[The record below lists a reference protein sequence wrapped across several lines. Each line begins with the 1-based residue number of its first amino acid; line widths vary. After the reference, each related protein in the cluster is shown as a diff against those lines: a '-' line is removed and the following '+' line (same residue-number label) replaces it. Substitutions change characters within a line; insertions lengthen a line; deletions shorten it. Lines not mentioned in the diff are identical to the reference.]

1 MKGTPMKV
9 YLTQNVPKVGMAGE
23 IISVSDGY
31 AANFLLPRKLGV
43 KLTPANEAFYKGKV
57 VQVVHRKEAVETETS
72 MVAEKIKAT
81 EIKLKCKIHDDGKL
95 YGAVSQH
102 DIVDA
107 LETKG
112 ITISKSQ
119 VVFDKSIKKTGTHT
133 VTIKL
138 SSRLQPQLTV
148 KVVGE

>member
-1 MKGTPMKV
+1 MKV

-23 IISVSDGY
+23 IINVSDGY
-31 AANFLLPRKLGV
+31 GANYLLPRKLGV
-43 KLTPANEAFYKGKV
+43 QLTPANEAFYKNKV
-57 VQVVHRKEAVETETS
+57 VKVEHRKEAIETETS
-72 MVAEKIKAT
+72 MTAEKIKAT
-81 EIKLKCKIHDDGKL
+81 EIKLKHKIHDDGKL

-102 DIVDA
+102 EIVDA
-107 LETKG
+107 LQAKG
-112 ITISKSQ
+112 ITVSKSQ

>member
-1 MKGTPMKV
+1 MKV
-9 YLTQNVPKVGMAGE
+9 YLTQNVPQVGMAGE
-23 IISVSDGY
+23 IINVSDGY

-43 KLTPANEAFYKGKV
+43 KLTPANEEFYKNKV
-57 VQVVHRKEAVETETS
+57 VQVVHRKEVIETETT

-81 EIKLKCKIHDDGKL
+81 EIKIKCKIHDDGKL
-95 YGAVSQH
+95 YGAISQN

-107 LETKG
+107 LEAKG

-119 VVFDKSIKKTGTHT
+119 VIFDKSIKKTGTHT
-133 VTIKL
+133 VTIKI